1 MDTKVER
8 SEETEEKEDRERKV
22 FKRTQRM
29 PDLSLPAQG
38 QL

>member
-1 MDTKVER
+1 MDTKIE
-8 SEETEEKEDRERKV
+8 SCEENEEKEDREREV

-29 PDLSLPAQG
+29 PDLSLPTRG